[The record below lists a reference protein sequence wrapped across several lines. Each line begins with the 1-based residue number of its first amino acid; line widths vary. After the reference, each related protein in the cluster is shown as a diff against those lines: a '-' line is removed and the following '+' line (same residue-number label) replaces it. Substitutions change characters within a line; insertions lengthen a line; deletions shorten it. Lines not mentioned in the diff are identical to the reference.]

1 MQMLILHSWCFENKN
16 LNTQIMKPAKQQKML
31 LGYSKKATIN
41 IIYLFFSFLLIFYIQ
56 TYPL

>member
-1 MQMLILHSWCFENKN
+1 MQMLILHSWCFENKY

-31 LGYSKKATIN
+31 LGYSKKDTIN

>member
-1 MQMLILHSWCFENKN
+1 
-16 LNTQIMKPAKQQKML
+16 MKPAKQQKML
-31 LGYSKKATIN
+31 LGYSKKDTIN